1 MASAGNPKE
10 KVTTEENKSL
20 SQRAQRSNADFSL
33 CFFLGAFQIVTY
45 HFVIC
50 SISYSPH
57 CEGLLRQA
65 TQGSQ

>member
-33 CFFLGAFQIVTY
+33 CFFL
-45 HFVIC
+45 C
-50 SISYSPH
+50 
-57 CEGLLRQA
+57 LLR
-65 TQGSQ
+65 GYFFYIS